1 MKKHTIV
8 CKLILSYEDRGDIV
22 LYCENVTDQHSDEKD
37 EQDVLEKIKR
47 GELSHDVIGP
57 DDLED
62 WEIEVISNESNISK
76 IDDEFSEDVTRI
88 VTTPEWL
95 LEVTDKE
102 REDNQV
108 FIQNLVTSGETVIK
122 EFNPIIYEDGK
133 LVVFGYTEQ
142 WNLVKTEG
150 DYDPD
155 QDYKDLDFEFISM
168 EDVVVY
174 N

>member
-8 CKLILSYEDRGDIV
+8 CKLILSYEDRGDVV

-37 EQDVLEKIKR
+37 EQDVLEKIKS

-62 WEIEVISNESNISK
+62 WEIEAISNESNISK

-133 LVVFGYTEQ
+133 LLVFGYTEE

>member
-8 CKLILSYEDRGDIV
+8 CKLILSYEDRGDVV

-37 EQDVLEKIKR
+37 EQDVLEKIKS

-62 WEIEVISNESNISK
+62 WEIEAISNESNISK

-133 LVVFGYTEQ
+133 LLVFGYTEQ

-168 EDVVVY
+168 EDVGAY

>member
-37 EQDVLEKIKR
+37 EQDVLEKIKS

-133 LVVFGYTEQ
+133 LLVFGYTEQ

-155 QDYKDLDFEFISM
+155 QDYKDLDFQFISM

>member
-8 CKLILSYEDRGDIV
+8 CKIILSYEDRGDIV

-37 EQDVLEKIKR
+37 EQDVLEKIKS

-62 WEIEVISNESNISK
+62 WEIEAISNESNISK

-133 LVVFGYTEQ
+133 LLVFGYTEQ

-155 QDYKDLDFEFISM
+155 QDYKDLEFEFISM

>member
-8 CKLILSYEDRGDIV
+8 CKLILSYEDREDVV

-37 EQDVLEKIKR
+37 EQDVLEKIKS

-62 WEIEVISNESNISK
+62 WEIEAISNESNISK

-95 LEVTDKE
+95 LEVTDHE

-133 LVVFGYTEQ
+133 LLVFGYTEE

>member
-8 CKLILSYEDRGDIV
+8 CKLILSYEDRGDVV

-37 EQDVLEKIKR
+37 EQDVLEKIKS

-62 WEIEVISNESNISK
+62 WEIEAISNESNISK

-133 LVVFGYTEQ
+133 LLVFGYTEQ

>member
-37 EQDVLEKIKR
+37 EQDVLEKIKS

-62 WEIEVISNESNISK
+62 WEIEAISNESNISK

-133 LVVFGYTEQ
+133 LLVFGYTEQ
-142 WNLVKTEG
+142 WNIVKTEG

>member
-8 CKLILSYEDRGDIV
+8 CKLILSYEDRGDVV

-133 LVVFGYTEQ
+133 LLVFGYTEE

>member
-37 EQDVLEKIKR
+37 EQDVLEKIKS

-62 WEIEVISNESNISK
+62 WEIEAISNESNISK

-108 FIQNLVTSGETVIK
+108 FIQNLVTSRETVIK

-133 LVVFGYTEQ
+133 LLVFGYTEQ

>member
-1 MKKHTIV
+1 M
-8 CKLILSYEDRGDIV
+8 
-22 LYCENVTDQHSDEKD
+22 
-37 EQDVLEKIKR
+37 EKIKS
-47 GELSHDVIGP
+47 GELSHDVIGS

-62 WEIEVISNESNISK
+62 WEIEAISNESNISK

-122 EFNPIIYEDGK
+122 EFSPIIYEDGK
-133 LVVFGYTEQ
+133 LLVFGYTEQ

-155 QDYKDLDFEFISM
+155 QDYKDLDFQFISM

>member
-37 EQDVLEKIKR
+37 EQDILEKIKS

-133 LVVFGYTEQ
+133 LLVFGYTEQ

>member
-37 EQDVLEKIKR
+37 EQDVLEKIKS

-133 LVVFGYTEQ
+133 LLVFGYTEE

-155 QDYKDLDFEFISM
+155 QDYKDLDFQFISM

>member
-22 LYCENVTDQHSDEKD
+22 LFCENVTDQHSDEKD
-37 EQDVLEKIKR
+37 EQDVLEKIKS

-62 WEIEVISNESNISK
+62 WEIEAISNESNISK

-133 LVVFGYTEQ
+133 LLVFGYTEQ

>member
-37 EQDVLEKIKR
+37 EQDVLEKIKS
-47 GELSHDVIGP
+47 GELSHDVIGS

-62 WEIEVISNESNISK
+62 WEVELISSESNILK
-76 IDDEFSEDVTRI
+76 VDDEFTEDVMRV

-95 LEVTDKE
+95 LDVTDHE
-102 REDNQV
+102 REGNQI
-108 FIQNLVTSGETVIK
+108 FIRELVTSGETVIK
-122 EFNPIIYEDGK
+122 EHNPIIYEDGK

-155 QDYKDLDFEFISM
+155 QDFKDLEFEFISM
-168 EDVVVY
+168 GDVIVY

>member
-37 EQDVLEKIKR
+37 EQDVLEKIKS

-62 WEIEVISNESNISK
+62 WEIEAISNESNISK

-133 LVVFGYTEQ
+133 LLVFGYTEE

-168 EDVVVY
+168 EDVVVC

>member
-37 EQDVLEKIKR
+37 EQDVLEKIKS

-133 LVVFGYTEQ
+133 LLVFGYTEQ
-142 WNLVKTEG
+142 WSLVKTEG

-155 QDYKDLDFEFISM
+155 QDYKDLDFQFISM

>member
-8 CKLILSYEDRGDIV
+8 CKLILSYEDRGDVV

-133 LVVFGYTEQ
+133 LLVFGYTEE
-142 WNLVKTEG
+142 WNLVKAEG

>member
-8 CKLILSYEDRGDIV
+8 CKLILSYEDRGDVV

-37 EQDVLEKIKR
+37 EQDVLEKIKS

-122 EFNPIIYEDGK
+122 EFSPIIYEDGK
-133 LVVFGYTEQ
+133 LLVFGYTEQ

>member
-37 EQDVLEKIKR
+37 EQAVLEKIKS

-62 WEIEVISNESNISK
+62 WEIEAISNESNISK

-133 LVVFGYTEQ
+133 LLVFGYTEQ

>member
-8 CKLILSYEDRGDIV
+8 CKLILSYEDRGDVV

-37 EQDVLEKIKR
+37 EQDVLEKIKS

-133 LVVFGYTEQ
+133 LLVFGYTEQ

>member
-1 MKKHTIV
+1 MKKQTIG
-8 CKLILSYEDRGDIV
+8 CKLIPSYEDREDVV

-37 EQDVLEKIKR
+37 EQDVLEKIKS
-47 GELSHDVIGP
+47 GELAHDVIGP

-76 IDDEFSEDVTRI
+76 IDDEFSEDVTRK

-133 LVVFGYTEQ
+133 LLVFGYTEE

>member
-22 LYCENVTDQHSDEKD
+22 LYCENVTDLHSDEKD
-37 EQDVLEKIKR
+37 EQDVLEKIKS

-62 WEIEVISNESNISK
+62 WEIEAISNESNISK

-122 EFNPIIYEDGK
+122 EFNPMIYEDGK
-133 LVVFGYTEQ
+133 LLVFGYTDE

-168 EDVVVY
+168 GDVIGY

>member
-37 EQDVLEKIKR
+37 EQDVLEKIKS

-62 WEIEVISNESNISK
+62 WEIEAISNESNISK

-133 LVVFGYTEQ
+133 LLVFGYTEQ

>member
-1 MKKHTIV
+1 M
-8 CKLILSYEDRGDIV
+8 
-22 LYCENVTDQHSDEKD
+22 
-37 EQDVLEKIKR
+37 
-47 GELSHDVIGP
+47 
-57 DDLED
+57 
-62 WEIEVISNESNISK
+62 
-76 IDDEFSEDVTRI
+76 
-88 VTTPEWL
+88 

-133 LVVFGYTEQ
+133 LLVFGYTEQ

>member
-37 EQDVLEKIKR
+37 EQDVLEKIKS

-133 LVVFGYTEQ
+133 LLVFGYTEQ

>member
-1 MKKHTIV
+1 M
-8 CKLILSYEDRGDIV
+8 
-22 LYCENVTDQHSDEKD
+22 
-37 EQDVLEKIKR
+37 EKIKR

-62 WEIEVISNESNISK
+62 WEIEAISNESNISK

-133 LVVFGYTEQ
+133 LLVFGYTEQ

>member
-8 CKLILSYEDRGDIV
+8 CKLILSYEDRGDVV

-133 LVVFGYTEQ
+133 LLVFGYTEQ